1 MRLTPLPTP
10 LFGGCIQQWFSTRF
24 IFLSNVQ
31 QMKLLSYLGLG
42 LLFLACASSPKLTQ
56 RISDKYLIRIQAKI
70 IDHGYFKFLK
80 LKDSVP
86 VKEITFIYSIDKKR
100 NEFSVNL
107 LEIKKVSPQYN
118 IKYYESSEEWN
129 NKERNSYREKYYK
142 VIDENFLN
150 ISNEDKFKLL
160 DSIAMN
166 EK

>member
-1 MRLTPLPTP
+1 
-10 LFGGCIQQWFSTRF
+10 
-24 IFLSNVQ
+24 
-31 QMKLLSYLGLG
+31 MKLLLHIGLG
-42 LLFLACASSPKLTQ
+42 LLFFACTSYSKLTQ

-70 IDHGYFKFLK
+70 IDHGYFKFLE

-86 VKEITFIYSIDKKR
+86 IKEITFIYGIDKKR

-107 LEIKKVSPQYN
+107 LENKKVSPQYN
-118 IKYYESSEEWN
+118 IKYFESSEEWN
-129 NKERNSYREKYYK
+129 NKERNSYRERYYK

-160 DSIAMN
+160 DYLAMS